1 MVLLACRL
9 AGWLAGW
16 LAGFLINALKF
27 VSRMQKAKAGRALV
41 ATLFDR

>member
-1 MVLLACRL
+1 L
-9 AGWLAGW
+9 LAGW

-27 VSRMQKAKAGRALV
+27 VDAEAKAGQALV